1 MNNKISKK
9 ESKSNQISV
18 PEGFTLSMA
27 LVDCLPVIFFS
38 ISFGILATR
47 FDSYIFRIG
56 VFLVILAGLLKVGW
70 KFVIALFQKNLNIL
84 NLQMRFVM
92 PIGFLLILISLFI
105 DHNKWSFTAISR
117 HMTNMPTAI
126 FFLGGIIGIALLMW
140 FAKHSNSG
148 DAKANWKEQI
158 INSFTQFCIMMGI
171 LL

>member
-1 MNNKISKK
+1 MSNKISKK
-9 ESKSNQISV
+9 ENKNKQI

-38 ISFGILATR
+38 VSFGILASR
-47 FDSYIFRIG
+47 FDSEIFRIG
-56 VFLVILAGLLKVGW
+56 VCLVILAGLLKVGW
-70 KFVIALFQKNLNIL
+70 KLVIALFQKSISFL

-92 PIGFLLILISLFI
+92 PIGFLLILISLFV
-105 DHNKWSFTAISR
+105 DHSKWSWAAISR
-117 HMTNMPTAI
+117 HVTSLPASI
-126 FFLGGIIGIALLMW
+126 FFLGGIIGIVFLIW
-140 FAKHSNSG
+140 SAKHSNSK

>member
-1 MNNKISKK
+1 MSNKRSKK
-9 ESKSNQISV
+9 ESKNNPKPL

-38 ISFGILATR
+38 ISFGILTTR

-56 VFLVILAGLLKVGW
+56 VCLVILAGLLKVAW
-70 KFVIALFQKNLNIL
+70 KFGIALFQKNLTIFNS
-84 NLQMRFVM
+84 QMRFVM
-92 PIGFLLILISLFI
+92 PAGFLLIFVSLFI
-105 DHNKWSFTAISR
+105 DHNKWSLAAITR
-117 HMTNMPTAI
+117 HMTRIPAASC
-126 FFLGGIIGIALLMW
+126 FLGGIVGVALLMW
-140 FAKHSNSG
+140 FAQHANRE